1 LGKNFGEVK
10 KMQKRMPY
18 VLGVLIILLL
28 GSSTVFGADSGVCPV
43 YPTGN
48 EAVLNPPQQEEVL
61 TPGEKYSVPRNQ
73 VLLEVFG
80 RVG

>member
-1 LGKNFGEVK
+1 
-10 KMQKRMPY
+10 MQKRMSC
-18 VLGVLIILLL
+18 LFGFLIILFF
-28 GSSTVFGADSGVCPV
+28 GSSIVFGADSGVCPV
-43 YPTGN
+43 YPTHN

-80 RVG
+80 RTT